1 MARKEG
7 ATAWDLRIEDV
18 PGELHAKI
26 EQWKKVHNSRTGSD
40 INKGEA
46 VVKLLERATK
56 TVKLPKS
63 I

>member
-7 ATAWDLRIEDV
+7 ATSWDLRIEDA

-26 EQWKKVHNSRTGSD
+26 EQWKKSHNSRTGSD

-46 VVKLLERATK
+46 AIKLLERATK
-56 TVKLPKS
+56 NVKLPNR
-63 I
+63 